1 MCYDKFNNSNGG
13 IFVNSTK
20 RAAAALL
27 SLLLLL
33 TMLVACDTAGGDE
46 SSAVS
51 ANTSYA
57 VEQGPLDHI
66 ETQDLDLVLNV
77 LVEGDYRTTY
87 ASTEVLPHEK
97 NASLLNEMIEERNN
111 LLEAKL
117 GVTLNEIRTSESS
130 TMTDLLKNNHLSG
143 SMLYDIAMPYFH
155 DAAQLA
161 PDGLFLNLY
170 DYDEQ
175 IRFEADYWDNR
186 CAEDVSVAGKLYFT
200 TGDLSL
206 LTFDCTHC
214 LIFNKT
220 LLKDLGIEE
229 NPYQLVKDGE
239 WTIDKLHE
247 MAKQATYDSD
257 GVTGMTYKDTWGL
270 FVNGNYAT
278 SLFVA
283 SGERLSRKNADD
295 MPIITVDS
303 ENAVRVM
310 DKIVSLFSDP
320 SSTILIESFATEATA
335 GGGSCWTEATR
346 AVAEDRALFRSMAVI
361 DLKDLEQYAD
371 VDYGILPSPKFSA
384 DQENYECY
392 VSCLYASCITIPAST
407 AASPEHIALALE
419 VLNAASHET
428 VKDAYYE
435 TILKKRS
442 LKDDESE
449 EVLDILFD
457 NRVYDLGA
465 IYGWGQTTGI
475 YDPDSLTNFLNE
487 IAKSGQN
494 TFASKWESIKGKV
507 EAGMQQTIDVFEAMG

>member
-51 ANTSYA
+51 ANTSSA

-335 GGGSCWTEATR
+335 GGGS
-346 AVAEDRALFRSMAVI
+346 
-361 DLKDLEQYAD
+361 
-371 VDYGILPSPKFSA
+371 
-384 DQENYECY
+384 
-392 VSCLYASCITIPAST
+392 
-407 AASPEHIALALE
+407 
-419 VLNAASHET
+419 
-428 VKDAYYE
+428 
-435 TILKKRS
+435 
-442 LKDDESE
+442 
-449 EVLDILFD
+449 
-457 NRVYDLGA
+457 
-465 IYGWGQTTGI
+465 
-475 YDPDSLTNFLNE
+475 
-487 IAKSGQN
+487 
-494 TFASKWESIKGKV
+494 
-507 EAGMQQTIDVFEAMG
+507 